1 MVPWHTFL
9 LAAYPVLF
17 VYAGNVAEVNVADV
31 LVPLLVLEAVA
42 AVAVLL
48 LTLLFRDPRRAG
60 IVVSTAIVV
69 LMLFYPWSDGLRQAV
84 PRFARFAFQ
93 EAPALGLALGAIV
106 LAGLAAWRLRA
117 RLRGVTTALN
127 VIAAVLA
134 GFLLIQVLPDIASG
148 ATSEPE
154 MIDRLPITAQ
164 GPGTQR
170 DIYYIVLDR
179 YGSERSIGTL
189 FGIED
194 NDFDEW
200 LTENGFQV
208 LKDAHANYV
217 STTLSLASTLNLEYL
232 STLIPENHKDVEDFQ
247 SIFNLLQD
255 HRLGRF
261 LRSQGYEYVQVGGWF
276 GPTREARIA
285 NENLHPDVLSDFA
298 AAVVDNSALPLIAKV
313 AGLEFESD
321 DADRHAEAAR
331 YQFDAIKTVTD
342 RPGPTFLFAHILM
355 PHPPYVFDEDGTF
368 LDPRVDGPR
377 ATYATQLRYTNQRM
391 KEFLEP
397 LLALPEEER
406 PIVII
411 QADEGPYP
419 KRNGEVRAAN
429 WTNATADELE
439 EKYGILSAFLLP
451 GDPKAGEP
459 LDENMSSVNTFR
471 MLLDRYWGTDLPP
484 LENRSWVSKK
494 AKPYDMIEITDRLP
508 SLQD

>member
-1 MVPWHTFL
+1 MTHDPLTIAGPAPSPVAEPPRQSRWSRIPWHTFL

-31 LVPLLVLEAVA
+31 LVPLLALEAVA
-42 AVAVLL
+42 LVAVVL

-60 IVVSTAIVV
+60 IVVSVAIVV
-69 LMLFYPWSDGLRQAV
+69 LMLFHPWSDGIRKEV

-93 EAPALGLALGAIV
+93 EAPALGLSIVAIV
-106 LAGLAAWRLRA
+106 LAGLVAWRLRK
-117 RLRGVTTALN
+117 RLGSVTTALN

-134 GFLLIQVLPDIASG
+134 GFMVVQVLPDIVSG

-154 MIDRLPITAQ
+154 MIDRLPITAE

-179 YGSERSIGTL
+179 YGSERSIGSL

-200 LTENGFQV
+200 LTGNGFQV
-208 LKDAHANYV
+208 VKDAHSNYV

-232 STLIPENHKDVEDFQ
+232 STLIPEDHKNVEDFQ
-247 SIFNLLQD
+247 TIFNLLQD

-285 NENLHPDVLSDFA
+285 NESLHPDVLSDFA

-331 YQFDAIKTVTD
+331 FQFDAIKTVTD
-342 RPGPTFLFAHILM
+342 RPGPTFVFSHILM
-355 PHPPYVFDEDGTF
+355 PHPPYVFTEDGTF
-368 LDPRVDGPR
+368 VDPQGEGPH
-377 ATYATQLRYTNQRM
+377 ATYATQLRYTNQQM

-397 LLALPEEER
+397 LLALPEAER
-406 PIVII
+406 PIIII

-419 KRNGEVRAAN
+419 ERNAARRTS
-429 WTNATADELE
+429 WSRSTA
-439 EKYGILSAFLLP
+439 S
-451 GDPKAGEP
+451 
-459 LDENMSSVNTFR
+459 
-471 MLLDRYWGTDLPP
+471 
-484 LENRSWVSKK
+484 
-494 AKPYDMIEITDRLP
+494 
-508 SLQD
+508 